1 MSLEGVRNET
11 KLELLTAVYDF
22 PSTTLECEAGND
34 VFSQGVFR
42 ESSNVSDRAA
52 TEHDAGPG
60 HPCTVHAI
68 TLDLVELAIHVETLV
83 ERVVNRHIVEPLM
96 A

>member
-22 PSTTLECEAGND
+22 PSSTLKREAGND
-34 VFSQGVFR
+34 IFCQSIFR
-42 ESSNVSDRAA
+42 ESSNISDRAA
-52 TEHDAGPG
+52 TEYDARPS
-60 HPCTVHAI
+60 HPCAVHTI
-68 TLDLVELAIHVETLV
+68 TLDLVEFAVHVETLV
-83 ERVVNRHIVEPLM
+83 KRIVGRHIVEPLM